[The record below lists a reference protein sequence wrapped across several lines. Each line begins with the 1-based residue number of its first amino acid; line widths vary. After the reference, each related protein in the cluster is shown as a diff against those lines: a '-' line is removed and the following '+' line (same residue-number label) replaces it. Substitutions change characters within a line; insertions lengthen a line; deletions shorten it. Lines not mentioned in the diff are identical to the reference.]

1 MATPAKTGWGVEGQR
16 PASQIDGPTNRVVK
30 GMEIMF
36 VTPLGNHGSV
46 FVEQSIYDR
55 GPDAVKPLIAA
66 AVANMDAIH
75 QLGG

>member
-1 MATPAKTGWGVEGQR
+1 MATPAKPSWGIESQR
-16 PASQIDGPTNRVVK
+16 PASEIDAATNRVVK

-46 FVEQSIYDR
+46 FVDQQTYNR
-55 GPDAVKPLIAA
+55 GVDAIKPLVAA

-75 QLGG
+75 QLTG

>member
-1 MATPAKTGWGVEGQR
+1 MATPAKPGWAVEGQR
-16 PASQIDGPTNRVVK
+16 PSSEIDAATNHVVK

-46 FVEQSIYDR
+46 FVDQQTYGR
-55 GPDAVKPLIAA
+55 GPEAVKPLVSA

-75 QLGG
+75 SLGG